1 MKRTAAELTAAIA
14 DFWNDYEPYSG
25 LTYSETITEIIGM
38 YDEFR
43 TADIENIKKS
53 IRCLQDVIENLDAGD
68 EDERRT
74 IEEAQDIINDIRDTY
89 DIYEPWLTKD
99 AVREYISTRC
109 ATDGEEIIDIHTYG
123 HREQYA
129 NVISIFRT
137 EHGPVL
143 WETQVV
149 KRSENGPIEKANR
162 GIMTAD

>member
-53 IRCLQDVIENLDAGD
+53 IECLQDVIENLDAD
-68 EDERRT
+68 DDDERHT
-74 IEEAQDIINDIRDTY
+74 IEEAQGIINDIRDTFGIIEPKLTDEMIREWFKGRGLADENII
-89 DIYEPWLTKD
+89 DIHIYRETKQ
-99 AVREYISTRC
+99 ANIISMIRNEYGAILWETVITR
-109 ATDGEEIIDIHTYG
+109 DGEEIK
-123 HREQYA
+123 
-129 NVISIFRT
+129 
-137 EHGPVL
+137 EH
-143 WETQVV
+143 
-149 KRSENGPIEKANR
+149 SR